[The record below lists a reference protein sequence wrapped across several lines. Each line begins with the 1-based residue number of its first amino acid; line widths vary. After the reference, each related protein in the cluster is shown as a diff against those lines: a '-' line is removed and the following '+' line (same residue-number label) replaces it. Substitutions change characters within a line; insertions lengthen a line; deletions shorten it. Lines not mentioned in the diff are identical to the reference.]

1 MSSAAIAVYSIKG
14 GVGKTSFAVNFAW
27 AAACESARR
36 TLLWDLDAQ
45 GGASY
50 LIGDDKQMR
59 RNAASVLTRDSDPEK
74 LIRPSRIDGVD
85 LLAADPSLRS
95 LDRLFF
101 DIGKKKRL
109 TRLIEK
115 TAKRY
120 DRIILDCPPGLG
132 DTTEQILRAANLV
145 VVPVIPSPLAAKAL
159 DDLMDFLRE
168 EKRKVSVLPVF
179 SMADRRRNLH
189 KAALEKNPKW
199 PIIPYA
205 SVVEQMTD
213 RRAAIG
219 EFAGSSPAGR
229 GFSELWRAVEHKLTK
244 IQK

>member
-1 MSSAAIAVYSIKG
+1 MSSASIAVYSIKG

-27 AAACESARR
+27 AAARESARR

-50 LIGDDKQMR
+50 LIGEDLQTR
-59 RNAASVLTRDSDPEK
+59 RNAASVLTRDSEPEK
-74 LIRPSRIDGVD
+74 LIRPSHIPGVD
-85 LLAADPSLRS
+85 LLAADPSLRA

-115 TAKRY
+115 TAKQY

-145 VVPVIPSPLAAKAL
+145 VVPVIPSPLSSRAL
-159 DDLMDFLRE
+159 DALMEFLRG
-168 EKRKVSVLPVF
+168 EKRKVAVLPVF

-189 KAALEKNPKW
+189 KAALAEHPKW

-205 SVVEQMTD
+205 SVVEQMAE

-219 EFAGSSPAGR
+219 EFSPSSPAGQ
-229 GFSELWRAVEHKLTK
+229 GFSALWRAVEHKLAK
-244 IQK
+244 